1 MFSEAW
7 DVRGMSLFVVPL
19 TKETELSAQLCIFL
33 YNSLSMLLYTVKIK
47 CFPNIVGAAV
57 P

>member
-1 MFSEAW
+1 
-7 DVRGMSLFVVPL
+7 MSLFVLPL